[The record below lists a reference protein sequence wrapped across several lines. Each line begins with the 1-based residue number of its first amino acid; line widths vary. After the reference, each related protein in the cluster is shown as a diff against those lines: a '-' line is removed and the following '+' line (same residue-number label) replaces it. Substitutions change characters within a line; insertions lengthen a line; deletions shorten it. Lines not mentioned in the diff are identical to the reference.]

1 MTKNK
6 VHIAIVGGGFSG
18 SLATIRL
25 VKLLT
30 ETQNAAKIFL
40 IEKTNKLARGVAY
53 DTQCDLHLLN
63 VAAQDMSAF
72 PEEKEHFYNWLA
84 QRYSAVAPSA
94 FVSRKVYGEYVA
106 DLFQKTIDYL
116 KGGVEVEVINDEAV
130 ELSADEKHLKLASG
144 RDIEIDRLVLA
155 TGHFQPSHVESTE
168 PVADSD
174 AYFNNPWAPEALEGI
189 STHDNILLIG
199 TGLTMVDLVV
209 QLHAAGHQGI
219 ITAISRHGLLPNKH
233 RVFNRIE
240 GATSEEALPA
250 VLPSRVAE
258 LFSVIRAACDTANAS
273 ADSDWRIV
281 VNQLRPHTQTIWKS
295 LTVADKR
302 RFLRHVRPLW
312 DVMRH
317 RMAPEVAAVVE
328 SMREDYRLRI
338 VTGRLLTTVVSG
350 SSIDVTMRL
359 RKSRRV
365 QTATYR
371 RIINCTGPNMDL
383 RTTNNR
389 LIKGLIVN
397 GAVVADEL
405 GMGLQVDEHGYA
417 MRSNGTRSE
426 SVITIGPLRKGQL
439 WESIAVPELRV
450 QAAQLAEQIVRTLF
464 VSEDIC
470 GAVAASS
477 ATAFNLA

>member
-6 VHIAIVGGGFSG
+6 VNIAIIGGGFSG
-18 SLATIRL
+18 TLATIRL

-30 ETQNAAKIFL
+30 ETQNAARIFL
-40 IEKTNKLARGVAY
+40 IEKTKRLAKGVAY

-72 PEEKEHFYNWLA
+72 PEDRENFYNWLS

-94 FVSRKVYGEYVA
+94 FVSRKIYGEYVSE
-106 DLFQKTIDYL
+106 LFQKTMQSL
-116 KGGVEVEVINDEAV
+116 KGDVEVEVIDDEAI
-130 ELSADEKHLKLASG
+130 ELSADEKHLSLASG
-144 RDIEIDRLVLA
+144 RVLEIDRLVLA
-155 TGHFQPSHVESTE
+155 TGQFQPNQVENTE
-168 PVADSD
+168 SLAGTGL
-174 AYFNNPWAPEALEGI
+174 YFNNPWAPEALEGL
-189 STHDNILLIG
+189 SSHDNILLIG
-199 TGLTMVDLVV
+199 TGLTMVDLAV
-209 QLHAAGHQGI
+209 QLNAAGHQGI

-240 GATSEEALPA
+240 GATSEEFLPG
-250 VLPSRVAE
+250 VFPSNVRE
-258 LFSVIRAACDTANAS
+258 LFDIVRAACDKANAS
-273 ADSDWRIV
+273 TNSDWRLV
-281 VNQLRPHTQTIWKS
+281 VNQLRPHTQSIWKNLS
-295 LTVADKR
+295 VAEKR
-302 RFLRHVRPLW
+302 RFLRHIRPLW

-317 RMAPEVAAVVE
+317 RMAPEVASVIE

-338 VTGRLLTTVVSG
+338 VTARLLTSVISG
-350 SSIDVTMRL
+350 NAVEVTMRL

-383 RTTNNR
+383 RIVDDR
-389 LIKGLIVN
+389 LIKCLLEN

-405 GMGLQVDEHGYA
+405 GMGLKVDDHGYA
-417 MRSNGTRSE
+417 IRANGTRSE
-426 SVITIGPLRKGQL
+426 SVLTLGPLRKGQL

-464 VSEDIC
+464 VSEEIC

-477 ATAFNLA
+477 ATAFNLT